1 MQDDIAQLTHPALSV
16 CEMREVLPI
25 TILPESCV
33 VFCGEAA
40 RLVVVAYWQ
49 DICRRAALPI
59 NADTPAASSLLLA
72 YITLPSPT
80 STHDRLCQKHWL
92 VRAKAGKWWGIGA
105 WAHVTRGL
113 VWLPHKGT
121 SH

>member
-49 DICRRAALPI
+49 DICRRVALPI
-59 NADTPAASSLLLA
+59 NADTPNQCGYSRSLVSS
-72 YITLPSPT
+72 T
-80 STHDRLCQKHWL
+80 
-92 VRAKAGKWWGIGA
+92 
-105 WAHVTRGL
+105 GL
-113 VWLPHKGT
+113 YHIAFSNEHT
-121 SH
+121 

>member
-59 NADTPAASSLLLA
+59 NADTPAALCSLISSTGLDPISFSNGHLRSVLK
-72 YITLPSPT
+72 
-80 STHDRLCQKHWL
+80 R
-92 VRAKAGKWWGIGA
+92 IG
-105 WAHVTRGL
+105 
-113 VWLPHKGT
+113 
-121 SH
+121 